1 MRVAIYGTGGVGGFM
16 GAKLALAGEDVVFL
30 ARGPHL
36 EAIRSGGLRLDAGP
50 NQYHVQ
56 PAQAYATPAE
66 IGPADLVILG
76 VKTWQATEA
85 AEAMRPMIGPE
96 TFVLTLQNG
105 IDAPSQ
111 VAAVLGWE
119 HVVAGRCAIVSFI
132 VAPGHIR
139 ALGDGIDI
147 AFGEWDNRPS
157 ARTAALQTLFLRAG
171 FSSALAAN
179 IQQAL
184 WEKLMF
190 VVAWGSV
197 GAVTRAP
204 MGVIR
209 TVPEVRRLHAQAVR
223 EIAAVARAH
232 QIAITDEVIDRT
244 LASPDSVPA
253 TGTTSLQRDLA
264 AGKASELEAWTG
276 AVVRLARAAQV
287 PVPAHDFMY
296 ASLLPSELRARG
308 KLEFAS

>member
-1 MRVAIYGTGGVGGFM
+1 MRIAIYGTGGVGGFI

-36 EAIRSGGLRLDAGP
+36 EALRTAGLRLDAGSK
-50 NQYHVQ
+50 QYFVQ
-56 PAQAYATPAE
+56 PAHASAEPAE
-66 IGPADLVILG
+66 IGPVDGVILG
-76 VKTWQATEA
+76 IKTWQVTEA
-85 AEAMRPMIGPE
+85 AQAMRPMIGPQ

-111 VAAVLGWE
+111 VAEALGWE

-157 ARTAALQTLFLRAG
+157 ARTAALQALFLRAG
-171 FSSALAAN
+171 FSSAIAAN
-179 IQQAL
+179 IQQSL

-209 TVPEVRRLHAQAVR
+209 AVPEARRLHAQAVR

-232 QIAITDEVIDRT
+232 RIAITDEAIERT
-244 LASPDSVPA
+244 LGSPDTVPA

-264 AGKASELEAWTG
+264 AGKPSELEAWTG
-276 AVVRLARAAQV
+276 AVVRLAQAAQV

-296 ASLLPSELRARG
+296 ASLLPTELRARG